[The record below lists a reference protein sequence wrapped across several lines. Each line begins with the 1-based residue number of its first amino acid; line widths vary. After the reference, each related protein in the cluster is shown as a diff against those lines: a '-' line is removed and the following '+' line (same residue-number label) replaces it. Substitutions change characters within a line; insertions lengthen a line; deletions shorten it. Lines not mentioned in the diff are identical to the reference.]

1 MLKDDQKQMKKEVE
15 KLPKHSRKEE
25 LKIRKEKLDLHQ
37 QNQVRS
43 RIFFITE
50 GLIHDKISVQEIF
63 GHNLFHA
70 TGLFLY
76 RMKT

>member
-43 RIFFITE
+43 RIFFYNGRIN
-50 GLIHDKISVQEIF
+50 S
-63 GHNLFHA
+63 
-70 TGLFLY
+70 
-76 RMKT
+76 